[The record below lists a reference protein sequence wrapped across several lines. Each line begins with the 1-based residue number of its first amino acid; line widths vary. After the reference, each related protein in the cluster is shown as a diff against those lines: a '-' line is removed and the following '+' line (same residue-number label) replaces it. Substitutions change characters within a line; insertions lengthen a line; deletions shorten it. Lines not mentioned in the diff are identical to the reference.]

1 MEQDWFL
8 YSITLF
14 TFIVIFTFCYIRHV
28 FTYFERKRI
37 SSTTHPNFPFGN
49 IYDVVFQKTPMF
61 MQLWKFYNR
70 FKRKNCKL
78 GGFYVFLK
86 PAVLIID
93 SQLTK
98 AVLSADNNYFRD
110 LDDANRSDLNGKLSD
125 KILDDILKGIQE
137 AWSKTTTDVEDGEV
151 NFSEMV
157 DLKLVE
163 IGVREFFGME
173 TEHFRHLNEKRM
185 LGNFQKLVSMCYA
198 EFGNFFKKFEN
209 KNKKLSDVVKRIDE
223 SRKSDDN
230 DNVLQTLLVGG
241 YSVSEIV
248 DVMICLTDNLK
259 KANNLVLFTL
269 YELSINKEIQEDL
282 RGEIK
287 RFKKSKLLSSVSQL
301 EELSYLET
309 VIYETLRKY
318 PLKPFVYKICTT
330 DYNENNFNLSKD
342 LLLFVSIFGI
352 HHDAQN
358 YVNAELFDPD
368 RFSEENEKFIDSA
381 KYLPFGG
388 ASKNDLDSRYVILL
402 MKLALTELLLK
413 FEFSLGK
420 KSCKSLRFDES
431 SFELKSK
438 DDVWL
443 KVKVL

>member
-137 AWSKTTTDVEDGEV
+137 AWLKTTTDVEDGEV

-173 TEHFRHLNEKRM
+173 IEHFRHLNEKRM
-185 LGNFQKLVSMCYA
+185 LCNFQKLVSMCYA

-230 DNVLQTLLVGG
+230 DNVLQTLLVDG

-287 RFKKSKLLSSVSQL
+287 RFKKGKLLSSVSQL

-309 VIYETLRKY
+309 VIYG
-318 PLKPFVYKICTT
+318 KII
-330 DYNENNFNLSKD
+330 Y
-342 LLLFVSIFGI
+342 
-352 HHDAQN
+352 
-358 YVNAELFDPD
+358 
-368 RFSEENEKFIDSA
+368 
-381 KYLPFGG
+381 
-388 ASKNDLDSRYVILL
+388 
-402 MKLALTELLLK
+402 
-413 FEFSLGK
+413 
-420 KSCKSLRFDES
+420 
-431 SFELKSK
+431 
-438 DDVWL
+438 
-443 KVKVL
+443 